1 MAFDLNTVNP
11 RLVEVWEHT
20 RTRWPDK
27 VQPDSRPLEEI
38 EDDCGARLPSDYWD
52 FMKLYGSIS
61 LNLGEIKACIIQYS
75 VGESIKQDWQWI
87 LSISPSSSVHE
98 NYMMLPRPHMHYA
111 DLGPRI
117 PPKTVPIGVSY
128 SGEEAYLLDL
138 SDEKYGRI
146 WYKGEG
152 KRATWG
158 TEGNT
163 ILGFVAPSFT
173 AFLAGLMTK
182 DEVERKLAEESR

>member
-1 MAFDLNTVNP
+1 MVFDLNTVNP
-11 RLVEVWEHT
+11 RLTEIWERT
-20 RTRWPDK
+20 RTRWPDD
-27 VQPDSRPLEEI
+27 VQPDTRPLEEI
-38 EDDCGARLPSDYWD
+38 EKDCGAHFPSDYWD

-61 LNLGEIKACIIQYS
+61 LNLGEVKACIIQYS
-75 VGESIKQDWQWI
+75 VGESIKKDWQWI

-98 NYMMLPRPHMHYA
+98 NYMMLSRPHMHYA
-111 DLGPRI
+111 NLGPRI

-138 SDEKYGRI
+138 SEEKYGRI

-152 KRATWG
+152 TSATWG

-173 AFLAGLMTK
+173 TFLAGLMTE
-182 DEVERKLAEESR
+182 DEVIRKLAEENR